1 MTEKDCG
8 RLLNIKIFFLA
19 NVGRFDFFLG
29 FASCL
34 SAMAKKKKIVS
45 LDNQQTK
52 LSIKYLKRLQSWI
65 RNEAC

>member
-34 SAMAKKKKIVS
+34 SAMAKKKKDCI
-45 LDNQQTK
+45 
-52 LSIKYLKRLQSWI
+52 I
-65 RNEAC
+65 R

>member
-29 FASCL
+29 FASCP
-34 SAMAKKKKIVS
+34 SAMAKKKIVS
-45 LDNQQTK
+45 LHNQQTK
-52 LSIKYLKRLQSWI
+52 PSIKYLKRLQSWI

>member
-29 FASCL
+29 FASCP
-34 SAMAKKKKIVS
+34 SAMAKKKDCII
-45 LDNQQTK
+45 T
-52 LSIKYLKRLQSWI
+52 
-65 RNEAC
+65 

>member
-29 FASCL
+29 FASCP
-34 SAMAKKKKIVS
+34 SAMAKK
-45 LDNQQTK
+45 
-52 LSIKYLKRLQSWI
+52 RLYHYIINKQNSASNI
-65 RNEAC
+65 